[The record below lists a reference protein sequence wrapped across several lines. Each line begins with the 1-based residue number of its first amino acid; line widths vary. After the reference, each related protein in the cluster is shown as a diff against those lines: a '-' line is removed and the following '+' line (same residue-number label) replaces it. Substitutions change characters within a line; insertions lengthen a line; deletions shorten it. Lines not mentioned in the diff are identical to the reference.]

1 MLRAYCLQRVV
12 SFSGLSTQHDTV
24 STIQHS
30 VGDVAALRTGGSGL
44 LDHAL
49 QHLDSN
55 QQLAIGDSMMARK
68 RACGIEKKDFRC
80 SRTCVAH
87 VIGLPALLQRPIIIF
102 WARKTFSVGISIP
115 RSPRATMMPSL
126 ASMISSN
133 LHTEQNQS
141 DTDSYKLFCYLSLD
155 I

>member
-1 MLRAYCLQRVV
+1 MLRAYCLERVV
-12 SFSGLSTQHDTV
+12 SFSGLSTQHDAV

-30 VGDVAALRTGGSGL
+30 ISYVAALRTGGSGL

-49 QHLDSN
+49 QHLNSN
-55 QQLAIGDSMMARK
+55 QHLATGDYQTSERQQENAS
-68 RACGIEKKDFRC
+68 GIETYNKHKPYDLRC
-80 SRTCVAH
+80 SLTCVAH

-133 LHTEQNQS
+133 LQTV
-141 DTDSYKLFCYLSLD
+141 
-155 I
+155 